1 MCPID
6 YPILE
11 FDSSEKS
18 IINPYEVIKGSPV
31 PRVCIFPLFHHV
43 IQKLRDEEILKEI
56 IRFESIVKPP
66 IVIYNLEYQD
76 ENLAVI
82 SSALGAPSAAGN
94 LEIAIA
100 LGCTKFIVIGTCG
113 VLDRE
118 IERNQLV
125 IPNSAIRDE
134 GTSYHYAPPSRE
146 IKANPEIVKKIQAC
160 LEKRKIGNYTG
171 KTWTTDGY
179 FRETFGKIKRRK
191 AEGAITVEMEAAA
204 LIAVA
209 NFRKVKLG
217 YILSGGDDISG
228 LEWDKRLQMGVPT
241 FYEKFFWIAVDIC
254 REIYF

>member
-1 MCPID
+1 MSPLN

-18 IINPYEVIKGSPV
+18 IIDPFKVIKGGPV

-43 IQKLRDEEILKEI
+43 IQKFKGEEILEEI
-56 IRFESIVKPP
+56 IQFESLVQPP
-66 IVIYNLEYQD
+66 TSLYNLEYQGND
-76 ENLAVI
+76 IAIL
-82 SSALGAPSAAGN
+82 SSALGAPFAAAN

-100 LGCTKFIVIGTCG
+100 LGCKNFIVIGTCG

-118 IERNQLV
+118 IERNQLI

-146 IKANPEIVKKIQAC
+146 IEVNPEIVNKIQPC
-160 LEKRKIGNYTG
+160 LIKSKIDNQVG
-171 KTWTTDGY
+171 KTWTTDAF
-179 FRETFGKIKRRK
+179 FRETYGKIKRRK

-204 LIAVA
+204 LISVA
-209 NFRKVKLG
+209 KFRNVKLG

-228 LEWDKRLQMGVPT
+228 LEWDKRLQMGAAN
-241 FYEKFFWIAVDIC
+241 FYEKFFWLAADVCLDI
-254 REIYF
+254 F